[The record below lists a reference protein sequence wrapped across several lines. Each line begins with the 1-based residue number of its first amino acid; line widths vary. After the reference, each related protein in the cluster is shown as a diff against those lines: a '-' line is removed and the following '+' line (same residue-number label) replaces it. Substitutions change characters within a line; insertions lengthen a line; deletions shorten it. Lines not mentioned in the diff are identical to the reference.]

1 MILSSFNL
9 TVRPWYK
16 ITVRATSGEYG
27 QIQLA
32 RISAPA
38 LDMAATKLTSEEKKT
53 ATGSGPKPHR
63 DWGLLAIAIFKL
75 FKGTLLLIVGI
86 GALSL
91 IHKDVAETAA
101 HWADLFRVDPDNR
114 HLHSLLVKLGA
125 VDARRLEEI
134 SAGTFFYSA
143 LLLTEGTGLLLRK
156 RWAEYFT
163 VIVTA
168 SFIPMEIY
176 ELVRRLTFTR
186 VCLVSVNI
194 AIVWYLVNRLRR
206 HENHS

>member
-1 MILSSFNL
+1 M
-9 TVRPWYK
+9 V
-16 ITVRATSGEYG
+16 
-27 QIQLA
+27 
-32 RISAPA
+32 
-38 LDMAATKLTSEEKKT
+38 ATKSTGEKEKNVKE
-53 ATGSGPKPHR
+53 AESGHHR
-63 DWGLLAIAIFKL
+63 DWGLLIIAIFKL
-75 FKGTLLLIVGI
+75 FKGVLLLIVGI

-114 HLHSLLVKLGA
+114 HLHTLLLKLNV

-143 LLLTEGTGLLLRK
+143 LLVTEGTGLLLRK

-163 VIVTA
+163 IIVTA

-186 VCLVSVNI
+186 VLLLGINI

-206 HENHS
+206 PDHHSSAAVTRPGSAGDSRG

>member
-1 MILSSFNL
+1 
-9 TVRPWYK
+9 
-16 ITVRATSGEYG
+16 
-27 QIQLA
+27 
-32 RISAPA
+32 
-38 LDMAATKLTSEEKKT
+38 MAAPKVTAEQENETKS
-53 ATGSGPKPHR
+53 AGSRRHR
-63 DWGLLAIAIFKL
+63 DWGLLVIAIFKL
-75 FKGTLLLIVGI
+75 LKGVLLLIVGI
-86 GALSL
+86 GALSM

-101 HWADLFRVDPDNR
+101 HWADLFRVDPNNR
-114 HLHSLLVKLGA
+114 HVHGFLVKLGM

-163 VIVTA
+163 IIVTA

-176 ELVRRLTFTR
+176 ELVKRITFTR
-186 VCLVSVNI
+186 TCLIAVNV

-206 HENHS
+206 RENHS

>member
-1 MILSSFNL
+1 M
-9 TVRPWYK
+9 V
-16 ITVRATSGEYG
+16 ATKETGEEHK
-27 QIQLA
+27 
-32 RISAPA
+32 ST
-38 LDMAATKLTSEEKKT
+38 AATERR
-53 ATGSGPKPHR
+53 HR

-101 HWADLFRVDPDNR
+101 HWADLFRVDPNNR
-114 HLHSLLVKLGA
+114 HVHGLFIKLGM

-163 VIVTA
+163 IIVTA

-176 ELVRRLTFTR
+176 ELVKRITFTR
-186 VCLVSVNI
+186 TCLIAVNVV
-194 AIVWYLVNRLRR
+194 IVWYLVNRLRKR
-206 HENHS
+206 PT